1 MIVADLYTDNERII
15 KTGPTADLFEDKLSD
30 TFYNIGMD
38 SIKLD
43 AYYMGY
49 ITYSDLDIYS
59 RTSTGT
65 LNGTIATFKETTS
78 KDNFPIGYLYSET
91 TSYGGRVGTFM
102 EDDEMIINPQG
113 SSNTYSVRNS
123 SLRFINQMYP
133 EYCAMDL
140 TNTNANMYFIV
151 AYYSPT
157 GQYLGQ
163 GSIGTTALSNS
174 GIDLSSVSSI
184 LNLFQN
190 AAQIDITVPNST
202 WGDFTFKASDLNTVA
217 FSAQTTLGNMAR
229 VFFTSYTVPNIY
241 RVKNGDTSSATIRI
255 DPFVRVEYKEGGQ
268 KKSYAR
274 QIYGIEFAPTSN
286 YMYSIA
292 YGSSTLT
299 PRGQGYTTI
308 YGNREYTGFYRA
320 GLEGQVNIANIS
332 STNPLAYGGNVLAIR
347 GPETYPDLYFLPI
360 CTLDDFRKAF
370 CLAFRLDTGILTNSY
385 VDEITWATVVNPD
398 DGFKANVKTGNITDD
413 GFKTKLRPWQY
424 ENFQI
429 DDFDPD
435 EDIPDYDPSGTDPDD
450 GPENEEPPDK
460 DDWGDPM
467 EPHFGFEIPYSFT
480 NYAAFNAAGIVN
492 FTQKLWDA
500 PDDFWDALSI
510 QGRNAANWLDY
521 FVSLRAY
528 PYSVN
533 STGTYPNIYVGAG
546 GKFFLGSGGEDLYAS
561 APQHVST
568 YLFTFNPQK
577 HYNNFLDFNPYTKAY
592 IYLPFSGT
600 WEVNPKYLYH
610 SSVYVTLKLDIT
622 DGSGVWQVYRTMEGT
637 ARAQYVILEKQCK
650 IGVEIPLSGLNA
662 TTMSSNIVNASLGNF
677 SRLGSTVSNI
687 AGGLAGGAAGAL
699 VGGPIGAV
707 VGMVAGTA
715 ISGLE
720 ASTSKAEANREQVNV
735 SGAMT
740 GLAAANCSVIPSIT
754 LVRPVAENPENFPHA
769 VGHLVNQTSVIK
781 KLNGFTTCRNVDT
794 SQISHA
800 VDAEKAQIK
809 KIMEGGFYA

>member
-15 KTGPTADLFEDKLSD
+15 KTGPTADLYEDKLSD
-30 TFYNIGMD
+30 TFGNIGMEA
-38 SIKLD
+38 IKLD

-49 ITYSDLDIYS
+49 IAYTDLDIYC

-78 KDNFPIGYLYSET
+78 KDNFPIGYIYSET
-91 TSYGGRVGTFM
+91 IGNGGGRAGTFM

-113 SSNTYSVRNS
+113 SSNTYSIRNN

-133 EYCAMDL
+133 EYCGMDL

-163 GSIGTTALSNS
+163 GSISSSALSNA
-174 GIDLSSVSSI
+174 GIDLSSVTSI

-190 AAQIDITVPNST
+190 AALIDITVPNST
-202 WGDFTFKASDLNTVA
+202 WGDFTFKASELNTPA

-229 VFFTSYTVPNIY
+229 VFFTSYSIPNIY

-268 KKSYAR
+268 KKSFAR
-274 QIYGIEFAPTSN
+274 QVYGIEFAPTSN

-299 PRGQGYTTI
+299 PRGQAYSTI

-398 DGFKANVKTGNITDD
+398 DGFKATVKTGDITDD

-424 ENFQI
+424 ENFQV
-429 DDFDPD
+429 DDFEPD
-435 EDIPDYDPSGTDPDD
+435 DIPDYDPSGTDPDD

-460 DDWGDPM
+460 DDWGDPE
-467 EPHFGFEIPYSFT
+467 EPFTYFNPLGDMT
-480 NYAAFNAAGIVN
+480 NYAVFSETGIDQLQVS
-492 FTQKLWDA
+492 LWNA
-500 PDDFWDALSI
+500 PDDFWEALSI
-510 QGRNAANWLDY
+510 VGKNSANYLDY
-521 FVSLRAY
+521 LVSIRVY
-528 PYSVN
+528 PYKINHDN
-533 STGTYPNIYVGAG
+533 SDNDTL
-546 GKFFLGSGGEDLYAS
+546 FLGRGGQLFLPGGEGALTHYSRPNKLTVHQFRIQAEK
-561 APQHVST
+561 
-568 YLFTFNPQK
+568 Y
-577 HYNNFLDFNPYTKAY
+577 YNNFLDFSPYTKAQL
-592 IYLPFSGT
+592 YLPFSGV
-600 WEVNPKYLYH
+600 WEVNPKYVYH
-610 SSVYVTLKLDIT
+610 TPLLIYLSIDIT
-622 DGSGVWQVYRTMEGT
+622 DGSGVWTVYNQEHEK
-637 ARAQYVILEKQCK
+637 VILTKQCK
-650 IGVEIPLSGLNA
+650 VGVELPFSGINA
-662 TTMSSNIVNASLGNF
+662 TTQSCQVVSATLGIAQAYIGGVPKVASNILAGAATGGVKGAVGATIGAAANGAL
-677 SRLGSTVSNI
+677 
-687 AGGLAGGAAGAL
+687 GGLSAAVDLAN
-699 VGGPIGAV
+699 
-707 VGMVAGTA
+707 
-715 ISGLE
+715 
-720 ASTSKAEANREQVNV
+720 ANRETPNY
-735 SGAMT
+735 SGGSS
-740 GLAAANCSVIPSIT
+740 GLAAANTNLYPSLT
-754 LVRPVAENPENFPHA
+754 LIRPVAKNPENFPHT
-769 VGHLVNQTSVIK
+769 VGHLVNQTSVIG

-794 SQISHA
+794 SKINHA
-800 VDAEKAQIK
+800 IDAEKAQIK
-809 KIMEGGFYA
+809 QIMESGFYA